1 MSNWVWRLASM
12 TDIKAMKIESQLID
26 VDDILDN
33 KLSVTLFL
41 NKIPYKILNNQTK
54 FKPAQGA
61 WIYHI
66 GSQETIW
73 LYIVKGGELNLLAS
87 ERGIAISS

>member
-1 MSNWVWRLASM
+1 M

-33 KLSVTLFL
+33 KLSVTLSL
-41 NKIPYKILNNQTK
+41 NKIPCKILNNQTK

-61 WIYHI
+61 
-66 GSQETIW
+66 
-73 LYIVKGGELNLLAS
+73 
-87 ERGIAISS
+87 

>member
-1 MSNWVWRLASM
+1 M
-12 TDIKAMKIESQLID
+12 TGIKAMKIESQLTD

-33 KLSVTLFL
+33 KLSVTLSL
-41 NKIPYKILNNQTK
+41 NKIPYKTLNNQTK

-66 GSQETIW
+66 AAKRQYDCT
-73 LYIVKGGELNLLAS
+73 L
-87 ERGIAISS
+87 